1 MELPRCPITLDY
13 MHDPVTDCNGHTF
26 ERSAIESWYA
36 RHDTSPVTGAFV
48 KNKNLVV
55 NYAIKQMIDSS
66 ITPNLNLASI
76 SIKPNIEL
84 QPLAPLEP
92 PKLPEILTSTSI
104 FTWEDKTYLH
114 IQLECNNRQ
123 EFRRRPITCIAVIDT
138 SGSMGERATEYVSG
152 GENDGFSRLDLVKHS
167 LATIYKSLAAGDK
180 LAIITFNSAA
190 DLLLSPCDVTNNQI
204 INGKIATMRPGGNTN
219 IWAGLKMAIDIANNI
234 DKIQS
239 TVSILLLT
247 DGVANTNPPRGIIPT
262 FENYYIPGRYP
273 IHTFAY
279 GYEVDS
285 RTLMEISKK
294 SQGVF
299 GFIPDGTMVGT
310 IFINTMS
317 AMLTTVYNDVNLEF
331 GNDEYNLDKQTNS
344 DTHKIVHVGSI
355 LHSQM
360 RNILL
365 EVDTRNMFTYFK
377 VGYNGNCKATIEP
390 ISAARIIFNLEE
402 VQPLLARLE
411 IMELISKPIQT
422 ALQTN
427 DLKIFISKYASS
439 ANNFIRDLLID
450 CYDHDPNKGQIGKAV
465 SRSDWYVKWGC
476 HYLPSLESA
485 YRLEICLNFKDLALQ
500 HFAGALFTPLDI

>member
-104 FTWEDKTYLH
+104 FKWEDKTYLH

-262 FENYYIPGRYP
+262 FENYYIQTQESNDFYSPTWSVLVVK
-273 IHTFAY
+273 I
-279 GYEVDS
+279 
-285 RTLMEISKK
+285 L
-294 SQGVF
+294 
-299 GFIPDGTMVGT
+299 FI
-310 IFINTMS
+310 
-317 AMLTTVYNDVNLEF
+317 Y
-331 GNDEYNLDKQTNS
+331 
-344 DTHKIVHVGSI
+344 H
-355 LHSQM
+355 
-360 RNILL
+360 
-365 EVDTRNMFTYFK
+365 
-377 VGYNGNCKATIEP
+377 
-390 ISAARIIFNLEE
+390 
-402 VQPLLARLE
+402 
-411 IMELISKPIQT
+411 
-422 ALQTN
+422 
-427 DLKIFISKYASS
+427 
-439 ANNFIRDLLID
+439 
-450 CYDHDPNKGQIGKAV
+450 
-465 SRSDWYVKWGC
+465 
-476 HYLPSLESA
+476 
-485 YRLEICLNFKDLALQ
+485 
-500 HFAGALFTPLDI
+500 